1 MARAKYKQLDRDR
14 RLKMEALF
22 RAGLKP
28 REIAEQ
34 IGCHISTVYREFRRG
49 EYEHLNSDYTTER
62 RYSAD
67 KAEALHQLNATA
79 KGAPLKIGK
88 NFAVAEFIEGKIKDD
103 KYSPAAVCAL
113 LRTEEYAHF
122 GITFCRATIYKYIED
137 GNIFPNI
144 TNKDLPEKGERK
156 REYNKVREKKEPRGR
171 SIEEQEPEVDERKEP
186 GHWEMDSVLGK
197 KGTKARLLVLS
208 ERVTRSEI
216 IIKVQDGRA
225 ITVVRA
231 LDRLERE
238 LGDLFPVIFKS
249 ITCDNGSEFANWAGI
264 ERSVWK
270 RKGQR
275 TTVYF
280 CHPYTACERGTNENI
295 NRMIRRHFPKGT
307 DFGKVTA
314 AEVKRVERWIN
325 TYPRE
330 ILGFSSSADM
340 FAEAFGRAS

>member
-14 RLKMEALF
+14 RIQIEALF
-22 RAGLKP
+22 RAKLKP

-34 IGCHISTVYREFRRG
+34 IGCHVSTIYREFRRG

-62 RYSAD
+62 RYSAE
-67 KAEALHQLNATA
+67 KAEAVHQINASA

-88 NFAVAEFIEGKIKDD
+88 NFAVAQFIEDKIRRD

-113 LRTEEYAHF
+113 LRTEEYAYF
-122 GITFCRATIYKYIED
+122 GITFCKHTIYKYIED

-156 REYNKVREKKEPRGR
+156 REYKQVQEKKDPRGR
-171 SIEEQEPEVDERKEP
+171 SIEGRSEEANERKEP

-208 ERVTRSEI
+208 ERVTRNEI
-216 IIKVQDGRA
+216 IIKIQDGRA

-231 LDRLERE
+231 IDKLERAF
-238 LGDLFPVIFKS
+238 GDLFPVIFKT

-280 CHPYTACERGTNENI
+280 CHPYTASERGTNENI

-330 ILGFSSSADM
+330 ILGFATASDV
-340 FAEAFGRAS
+340 FEEAFGLAS